1 MNTTPH
7 SPGGSPR
14 SERDNASPATPPAR
28 GSLSVRKNGTSRRE
42 SSSRRSPGRSPRTG
56 KLVALS
62 VIIIAVWLGI
72 AAFGGPQFG
81 NLSNVATNDQS
92 SFLPQSSESAQ
103 VQEKIKE
110 FGDQD
115 RLPAIVVVEQSG
127 GKPLDISALGPVT
140 QQLRD
145 AAGGDDSASPFIPSD
160 DKTAAQMVVLLPSDS
175 NSTDAV
181 EDLTSTLK
189 SDLPSDVKGWV
200 TGPAGYTADLSD
212 AFSGIDGL
220 LLLVTVAAVLVIL
233 VAVYRSPFLP
243 FLVLLGSMIALAA
256 AVGVNVALASSGIVM
271 INGQIQGILFILVI
285 GAATD
290 YGLLYTAR
298 YREELRNLPPS
309 DTHLGSAWQATRAA
323 WLGSWRPILASA
335 GTVSAGLLC
344 LLFSDLA
351 SNSGLGPVAAV
362 GIGCA
367 MIVSLTFLPAV
378 LFLTG
383 SRVFWPHVPTP
394 SEGDADAASPV
405 WSWVARTVSR
415 RPWQLAVGVTVVL
428 AAGCVGVTTL
438 HADGVPQSEFV
449 LGDSQARDGQA
460 VLDKHFPGGSGYPAY
475 VVLPEEKMPSAARV
489 MQGTQGVESVSV
501 SSQDSPSG
509 SLPLSPDGTV
519 DPGTGDSDAGSG
531 ESHRP
536 GQSGSPTV
544 VDGDVLLSAT
554 STSPVYSDDAQHT
567 VTALRHELNGMD
579 AEVGGT
585 TAINV
590 DTNATSVHDRKV
602 IVPIV
607 LVLITILL
615 AALLRSLVAPLVL
628 VMCTVLSYGAALG
641 AASLLF
647 TAVGLDRAD
656 PTVPLY
662 GFIFLVALA
671 IDYTIFLMTRV
682 REEAPA
688 AGTREGMRRSLVFTG
703 GVITSAGLVLAATF
717 AALFVIPI
725 QFLVQLAIIIS
736 LGVLIDTFI
745 VRTFLVP
752 SIVELIGRRVW
763 WPSRLSRKSGNTT
776 TDTSA

>member
-1 MNTTPH
+1 MKTTPH

-14 SERDNASPATPPAR
+14 SEGDTTSPATSAR
-28 GSLSVRKNGTSRRE
+28 GSSSVGKNGT
-42 SSSRRSPGRSPRTG
+42 SPRTG
-56 KLVALS
+56 KFVALS
-62 VIIIAVWLGI
+62 VIIIAIWLGI
-72 AAFGGPQFG
+72 APFGGPQFG

-115 RLPAIVVVEQSG
+115 RLPAIIVVERSD

-175 NSTDAV
+175 NPTGAV

-256 AVGVNVALASSGIVM
+256 AVGVNVALASSGVVM

-298 YREELRNLPPS
+298 YREELRKLPPS
-309 DTHLGSAWQATRAA
+309 DTRLGSAWQATRAA

-367 MIVSLTFLPAV
+367 IIVSLTFLPAV

-383 SRVFWPHVPTP
+383 SRVFWPRVPTP
-394 SEGDADAASPV
+394 SEGKADAASPV
-405 WSWVARTVSR
+405 WSWVAKTVSR
-415 RPWQLAVGVTVVL
+415 RPWQLAVGVSVVL
-428 AAGCVGVTTL
+428 AAGCAGVTTL

-460 VLDKHFPGGSGYPAY
+460 VLDEHFPGGSGSPAY
-475 VVLPEEKMPSAARV
+475 VVVPEEKMPSAARV
-489 MQGTQGVESVSV
+489 IQGTTGVESVSV
-501 SSQDSPSG
+501 SSTDSPSG

-519 DPGTGDSDAGSG
+519 QAETMDAGTADSQ
-531 ESHRP
+531 P

-544 VDGDVLLSAT
+544 VNGDVLLSAT
-554 STSPVYSDDAQHT
+554 LTSPVYSDDAQQT
-567 VTALRHELNGMD
+567 VTTLRHELKGMD

-607 LVLITILL
+607 LALITILL
-615 AALLRSLVAPLVL
+615 AALLRSLLAPLVL
-628 VMCTVLSYGAALG
+628 VLCTVLSYGAALG
-641 AASLLF
+641 LASLLF
-647 TAVGLDRAD
+647 MAVGLDRAD

-688 AGTREGMRRSLVFTG
+688 AGTREGMRRSLVSTG

-763 WPSRLSRKSGNTT
+763 WPSRLSRKSGSTT
-776 TDTSA
+776 TDTST

>member
-7 SPGGSPR
+7 PPGGSPH
-14 SERDNASPATPPAR
+14 SDGDAASPASPAR
-28 GSLSVRKNGTSRRE
+28 GSSSVGKDGTSPRQY
-42 SSSRRSPGRSPRTG
+42 PHQRSPRTG

-62 VIIIAVWLGI
+62 VIIIAIWLGI

-81 NLSNVATNDQS
+81 NLSNVATNEQS

-103 VQEKIKE
+103 VQQKIKE

-115 RLPAIVVVEQSG
+115 RLPAIVVVEQSD

-160 DKTAAQMVVLLPSDS
+160 DKTAAQMVVLLPSNS
-175 NSTDAV
+175 NPTDAV

-243 FLVLLGSMIALAA
+243 FLVLLGSMIALVA

-298 YREELRNLPPS
+298 YREELRKLPS
-309 DTHLGSAWQATRAA
+309 SGTRLGSAWQATRAA

-383 SRVFWPHVPTP
+383 SRVFWPRVPTP

-405 WSWVARTVSR
+405 WSWVAKTVSR
-415 RPWQLAVGVTVVL
+415 RPWQLAVGVSVVL
-428 AAGCVGVTTL
+428 AAGCVGVATL

-449 LGDSQARDGQA
+449 LGDSQARDGQT
-460 VLDKHFPGGSGYPAY
+460 VLDEHFPGGSGSPAY
-475 VVLPEEKMPSAARV
+475 VVVPEEKMPSTARII
-489 MQGTQGVESVSV
+489 QNTTGVESVSV
-501 SSQDSPSG
+501 SSTDSPSG
-509 SLPLSPDGTV
+509 SPPLSPDGTV
-519 DPGTGDSDAGSG
+519 QTGTGDSGAGSQ
-531 ESHRP
+531 P

-554 STSPVYSDDAQHT
+554 LTSPVYSDDAQQT
-567 VTALRHELNGMD
+567 VTTLRHELKGMD

-607 LVLITILL
+607 LALITILL

-628 VMCTVLSYGAALG
+628 VLCTVLSYGAALG
-641 AASLLF
+641 VASLLF

-688 AGTREGMRRSLVFTG
+688 VGTRKGMRRSLVSTG

-763 WPSRLSRKSGNTT
+763 WPSRLSRKSGNTA

>member
-1 MNTTPH
+1 MTLGSAFRKLFTRVSSTT
-7 SPGGSPR
+7 SPYIPKFP
-14 SERDNASPATPPAR
+14 E
-28 GSLSVRKNGTSRRE
+28 V
-42 SSSRRSPGRSPRTG
+42 
-56 KLVALS
+56 
-62 VIIIAVWLGI
+62 
-72 AAFGGPQFG
+72 GPQFG

-115 RLPAIVVVEQSG
+115 RLPAIIVVEQSD
-127 GKPLDISALGPVT
+127 GKPLDIQALGPVT

-160 DKTAAQMVVLLPSDS
+160 DKTAAQIVVMLPSDS
-175 NSTDAV
+175 NPTDTV

-271 INGQIQGILFILVI
+271 INGQIQGIPFILVI

-298 YREELRNLPPS
+298 YREELRKLPPS
-309 DTHLGSAWQATRAA
+309 DTRFGSAWQATRAA

-362 GIGCA
+362 GIGCT
-367 MIVSLTFLPAV
+367 MVVSLTFLPAV

-383 SRVFWPHVPTP
+383 SRVSWPRVPTP

-415 RPWQLAVGVTVVL
+415 RPWQLAVGVSVVL
-428 AAGCVGVTTL
+428 TAGCVGVATL

-460 VLDKHFPGGSGYPAY
+460 VLDEHFPGDSGSPAY
-475 VVLPEEKMPSAARV
+475 VVLPEEKMPAAARV
-489 MQGTQGVESVSV
+489 IQNTPGVESVSV
-501 SSQDSPSG
+501 SSKDSLSG

-519 DPGTGDSDAGSG
+519 QEGTENAGTSDSGANSG
-531 ESHRP
+531 PDSGTDSQP
-536 GQSGSPTV
+536 GQPGSPTF

-554 STSPVYSDDAQHT
+554 LTSPVYSDDAQDT
-567 VTALRHELNGMD
+567 VTTLRHELKDMN

-607 LVLITILL
+607 LALITILL
-615 AALLRSLVAPLVL
+615 AALLRSLLAPLVL
-628 VMCTVLSYGAALG
+628 VLCTVLSHGAALG
-641 AASLLF
+641 VASLLF
-647 TAVGLDRAD
+647 MAVGLDRAGSD
-656 PTVPLY
+656 GATVR
-662 GFIFLVALA
+662 IHFL
-671 IDYTIFLMTRV
+671 
-682 REEAPA
+682 
-688 AGTREGMRRSLVFTG
+688 
-703 GVITSAGLVLAATF
+703 
-717 AALFVIPI
+717 
-725 QFLVQLAIIIS
+725 
-736 LGVLIDTFI
+736 
-745 VRTFLVP
+745 
-752 SIVELIGRRVW
+752 
-763 WPSRLSRKSGNTT
+763 SGA
-776 TDTSA
+776 SY

>member
-14 SERDNASPATPPAR
+14 SEGDNASPASPAR
-28 GSLSVRKNGTSRRE
+28 GSSSVGKNGTS
-42 SSSRRSPGRSPRTG
+42 PQRSPRTG

-62 VIIIAVWLGI
+62 VIIIAIWLGI

-81 NLSNVATNDQS
+81 NLSDVATNDQS

-103 VQEKIKE
+103 AQQKIKE

-115 RLPAIVVVEQSG
+115 RLPAIIVVEQSE

-145 AAGGDDSASPFIPSD
+145 AAGEDGDASPFIPSD

-175 NSTDAV
+175 NPTDAV

-189 SDLPSDVKGWV
+189 SDLPSNVKGWV

-220 LLLVTVAAVLVIL
+220 LLLVTVGAVLVIL

-298 YREELRNLPPS
+298 YREELRKLPPS
-309 DTHLGSAWQATRAA
+309 DTRLGSARQATRAA

-383 SRVFWPHVPTP
+383 SRVFWPRVPTP
-394 SEGDADAASPV
+394 SEDNADAASPV
-405 WSWVARTVSR
+405 WSWVAKTVSR
-415 RPWQLAVGVTVVL
+415 RPWQLAVGVAVVL
-428 AAGCVGVTTL
+428 AAGCAGVATL

-449 LGDSQARDGQA
+449 LGNSQARDGQD
-460 VLDKHFPGGSGYPAY
+460 VLDEHFPGGSGSPAY
-475 VVLPEEKMPSAARV
+475 IVVPEEKMASAARV
-489 MQGTQGVESVSV
+489 IQGTTGVESVSV
-501 SSQDSPSG
+501 SSTDSPSG
-509 SLPLSPDGTV
+509 SLPLSPDGSV
-519 DPGTGDSDAGSG
+519 DAGTEDSDAGSG
-531 ESHRP
+531 EGSRP

-554 STSPVYSDDAQHT
+554 LTSPVYSDDAQQT
-567 VTALRHELNGMD
+567 VTTLRHELRDMD

-602 IVPIV
+602 IIPIV
-607 LVLITILL
+607 LALITILL

-628 VMCTVLSYGAALG
+628 VLCTVLSYGAALG
-641 AASLLF
+641 VASLLF

-688 AGTREGMRRSLVFTG
+688 VGTREGIRRSLVSTG

-763 WPSRLSRKSGNTT
+763 WPSRLSRKSGSTT